1 MPITR
6 LIRPLT
12 SAVLA
17 VAAVLLISPGASAQS
32 NGRGDKLDKFLRY
45 RSKHLSGR
53 SRVIVEFNGDTDV
66 RVFGKRGAAGRKL
79 GRNSQVA
86 EVDNAELANLASNP
100 RVKRVMH
107 DRPTFATLERTGL
120 STGAALVRQQMGYT
134 GKGIGVAVI
143 DSGIS
148 NAHDDLYRTPLW
160 RFSPPNGRVAHF
172 KDFTVDNPN
181 VW

>member
-120 STGAALVRQQMGYT
+120 STGAALVRLERARRLVSHLGLELL
-134 GKGIGVAVI
+134 
-143 DSGIS
+143 D
-148 NAHDDLYRTPLW
+148 HERTRGTLQGLH
-160 RFSPPNGRVAHF
+160 GRQPKRVV
-172 KDFTVDNPN
+172 T
-181 VW
+181 

>member
-6 LIRPLT
+6 SFRYQT

-17 VAAVLLISPGASAQS
+17 MAVVLLISPGATAQS
-32 NGRGDKLDKFLRY
+32 NGRGDKLDTFLRHVS
-45 RSKHLSGR
+45 RQLSGR
-53 SRVIVEFNGDTDV
+53 TRVIVEFNGDTDV

-79 GRNSQVA
+79 RRDSQVA

-120 STGAALVRQQMGYT
+120 TTGAALVRQQTGLT

-148 NAHDDLYRTPLW
+148 NSHDDLYRTSAW
-160 RFSPPNGRVAHF
+160 SFSTTN
-172 KDFTVDNPN
+172 
-181 VW
+181 